1 MILPGLLGGLP
12 ATSGDGFQ
20 SSVTR
25 IDART
30 AAAMTGAS
38 WKQGCPVPI
47 ADLRRVKLTFWGF
60 DRHRHR
66 GELIVNQEITGAVVT
81 AFHTLYKARFPIR
94 RMRPV
99 DFYGA
104 DDNKSMADDNTSA
117 FNCRPITGSATG
129 FSVHSYG
136 KAIDIDT
143 VENPYVKGSIV
154 QPPAGAAYLDRAGR
168 RPGVIAHGDP
178 VWRAFTGRG
187 FQWGGDWNSLKD
199 YQHFEFPI

>member
-1 MILPGLLGGLP
+1 MILPGLLGVLP
-12 ATSGDGFQ
+12 PDDGFQ

-30 AAAMTGAS
+30 AAAMTGVS
-38 WKQGCPVPI
+38 WKPGCPVPL
-47 ADLRRVKLTFWGF
+47 ADLRRVKLTFWDF
-60 DRHRHR
+60 DRHRRH
-66 GELIVNQEITGAVVT
+66 GELIVNQEIAGKVVT
-81 AFHTLYKARFPIR
+81 AFHTLYKAHFPIR
-94 RMRPV
+94 KMRPV
-99 DFYGA
+99 DLYGA

-143 VENPYVKGSIV
+143 VENPYVKGGTV
-154 QPPAGAAYLDRAGR
+154 QPPAGTAYLNRADR
-168 RPGVIAHGDP
+168 RPGMIAHGDP

-199 YQHFEFPI
+199 YQHFEFPV